1 MGSSVV
7 HLLWTVP
14 RCGNTS
20 RTSCITRSVCSLA
33 SRYSSAHFVRQVLNG
48 KFCGEFSKIEEDL
61 EKEGDANPLNQ
72 LYKKS
77 EETELVQAEK
87 RVRARLA
94 NLL

>member
-1 MGSSVV
+1 M
-7 HLLWTVP
+7 
-14 RCGNTS
+14 
-20 RTSCITRSVCSLA
+20 
-33 SRYSSAHFVRQVLNG
+33 NG